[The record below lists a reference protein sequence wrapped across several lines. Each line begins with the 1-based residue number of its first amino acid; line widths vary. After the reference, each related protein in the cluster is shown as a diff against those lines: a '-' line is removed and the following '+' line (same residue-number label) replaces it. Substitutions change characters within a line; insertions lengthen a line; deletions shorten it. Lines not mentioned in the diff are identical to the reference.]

1 MTIRESPAKP
11 KWLVPAALIVL
22 SLIPVAA
29 GGVRVAELTGGAEV
43 TSENARFF
51 AMPVPVLLHI
61 LGASLYCVVGA
72 FQFVPSLRRR
82 WHRPAGR
89 LMILC
94 GLTAALSGLWMTL
107 FFADPVGDLLTGL
120 RLVFG
125 TAMALSIVLGFM
137 AIRRRDVVG
146 HRAWMIRG
154 YAIGQ
159 GAGTQALTQASW
171 MLLVGVPNAFVNA
184 LLLGAGWVINLVV
197 AERIISRVKET
208 R

>member
-11 KWLVPAALIVL
+11 KWLMPAGLIML

-29 GGVRVAELTGGAEV
+29 GGVRVAELTGGAEL
-43 TSENARFF
+43 TPENAQFF

-61 LGASLYCVVGA
+61 FGASLYCVIGA
-72 FQFVPSLRRR
+72 FQFVPSLRRH
-82 WHRPAGR
+82 WHRRTGR
-89 LMILC
+89 LTVLC
-94 GLTAALSGLWMTL
+94 GLLAALSGLWLTL

-137 AIRRRDVVG
+137 AIRRRDVAG

-159 GAGTQALTQASW
+159 GAGTQVLTQASW
-171 MLLVGVPNAFVNA
+171 MLLVGVPSAFVNA
-184 LLLGAGWVINLVV
+184 LLMGAGWVINLVV